1 VHDAIGFIG
10 TGHIAAAVVEGLVT
24 APGPAPR
31 ICVSPRNAQKAAE
44 LAKRFDIHPT
54 MISSWKRELLE
65 GAADIFDKGKKGKP
79 PTDVQ
84 VGELYRQIGQLKVEN
99 DFLARK
105 LGS

>member
-1 VHDAIGFIG
+1 MSTKRRQYSSQFKAKVAL
-10 TGHIAAAVVEGLVT
+10 AAVANEQTL
-24 APGPAPR
+24 
-31 ICVSPRNAQKAAE
+31 AE